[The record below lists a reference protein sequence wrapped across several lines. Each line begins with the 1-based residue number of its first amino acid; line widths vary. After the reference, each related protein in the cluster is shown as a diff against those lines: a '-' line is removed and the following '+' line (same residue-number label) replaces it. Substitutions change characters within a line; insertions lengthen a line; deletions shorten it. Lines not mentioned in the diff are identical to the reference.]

1 MGFYFRDV
9 YEILF
14 ARRYATSRILAK
26 ESLEGQEVVFA
37 VATVCLVLRTLIV
50 VQKENLAR
58 TERSCLQM
66 LKQLLLDL
74 IAVLLTEIKPQE
86 PSLEKKLG

>member
-14 ARRYATSRILAK
+14 ARRYASARILAK

-50 VQKENLAR
+50 IQKKNLAR

-66 LKQLLLDL
+66 FKQLLLDL
-74 IAVLLTEIKPQE
+74 IAVLLTDIKPQE

>member
-14 ARRYATSRILAK
+14 ARRYATSTILAK

-37 VATVCLVLRTLIV
+37 VATVSLVLRTLIV
-50 VQKENLAR
+50 VRKENLAR

-86 PSLEKKLG
+86 TSLEKKLG

>member
-14 ARRYATSRILAK
+14 ARRYATSTILAK

-74 IAVLLTEIKPQE
+74 IAVLLTEIKPQ
-86 PSLEKKLG
+86 